1 MNLRMQADFFAII
14 DERFSL
20 DDDVI
25 DEDGVDPDTT
35 AGFSSEPPR
44 WTISISK
51 FVRITDVTNTSVE
64 KRRCKY
70 FGEVQFSMSC
80 TE

>member
-1 MNLRMQADFFAII
+1 MHADFFAII
-14 DERFSL
+14 DDRFSL

-25 DEDGVDPDTT
+25 DEEGVDPDTT
-35 AGFSSEPPR
+35 TGFNSEPPR

-51 FVRITDVTNTSVE
+51 LVRINDVTNTSVE
-64 KRRCKY
+64 KRRCRY
-70 FGEVQFSMSC
+70 LGEVQFSMSS